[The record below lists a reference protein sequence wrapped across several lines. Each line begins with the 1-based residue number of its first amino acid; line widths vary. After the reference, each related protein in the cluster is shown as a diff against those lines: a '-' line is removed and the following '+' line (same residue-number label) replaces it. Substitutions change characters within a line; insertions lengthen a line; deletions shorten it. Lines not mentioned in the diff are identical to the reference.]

1 MDNRKFEKLIDLII
15 NENEEQARALFHDIV
30 VEKSREIYENMMDDD
45 MGMKHTFTILDDTL
59 IDQIAAMDGAEVDPD
74 TGTVETHDEN
84 TARQLAAFAKK
95 NPQRLKSTHMGM
107 KHTFTI
113 LDDTL
118 IDKIASMDGAEVDPD
133 TGTVETHDENTARQ
147 LAAFAKKNPQRLK
160 STDSMMEDD
169 MDMGMANDGQK
180 LGGQVGEMM
189 HEIGVEEEGMS
200 EDEEDLEFDDMDD
213 GEDEMMDIDMDDEGE
228 DEDEDLEDRVVDL
241 EDKLD
246 QLMAEFEE
254 IMGDEEGEEGEEEE
268 EEGEEEEAMMEAIQL
283 QQMKGLYGSKIGGD
297 NGSQP
302 KSTYADNSGQAGMA
316 SRPVKFSGSTES
328 MPTGP
333 KGPSNAYSK
342 GESQVKDANNWKNAP
357 AQRKQDLTAAP
368 KPTTTQAAGTNTK
381 SPVAES
387 RKRK

>member
-30 VEKSREIYENMMDDD
+30 VEKSREIYE
-45 MGMKHTFTILDDTL
+45 
-59 IDQIAAMDGAEVDPD
+59 
-74 TGTVETHDEN
+74 
-84 TARQLAAFAKK
+84 
-95 NPQRLKSTHMGM
+95 
-107 KHTFTI
+107 
-113 LDDTL
+113 
-118 IDKIASMDGAEVDPD
+118 
-133 TGTVETHDENTARQ
+133 
-147 LAAFAKKNPQRLK
+147 
-160 STDSMMEDD
+160 SMMEDD
-169 MDMGMANDGQK
+169 MVDSMADEGQK
-180 LGGQVGEMM
+180 FGGQVGQMM
-189 HEIGVEEEGMS
+189 DEIGVEEEGMY
-200 EDEEDLEFDDMDD
+200 EEEEDLDFDDMDD
-213 GEDEMMDIDMDDEGE
+213 GEDEMIDIDMDDEGGE
-228 DEDEDLEDRVVDL
+228 EDEDLEDRVVDL

-254 IMGDEEGEEGEEEE
+254 IMGDEEGEAEEEEGEAEEEEGEAEE

-316 SRPVKFSGSTES
+316 SRPVKFSGDTES

-357 AQRKQDLTAAP
+357 AQRKQDLMAAP

-387 RKRK
+387 RRNKRK